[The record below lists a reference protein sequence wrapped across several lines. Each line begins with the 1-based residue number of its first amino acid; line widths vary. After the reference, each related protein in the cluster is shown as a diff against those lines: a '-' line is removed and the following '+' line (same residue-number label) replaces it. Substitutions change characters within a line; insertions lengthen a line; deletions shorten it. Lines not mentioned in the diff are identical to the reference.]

1 MQVRMRYRR
10 KGDSMY
16 LAPKA
21 ERIFPQ
27 SEDELMTLDPLLASN
42 DTDESESDNTVGIGG
57 LLGDLF

>member
-1 MQVRMRYRR
+1 
-10 KGDSMY
+10 MY